1 MSRKLTLQEDNER
14 KKRTKLID
22 EAQDKDEKIR
32 DEKAQEEQE
41 EDDDG
46 DQDKD
51 KYKDENEDE
60 NEEEGDD
67 DDDDDDDAD
76 GDDASSDDSS
86 KNCWRC
92 RDDICMK
99 HIARSMGFKAIE
111 IGPGA
116 WSISAPARPPAAAVD
131 PHAVPNGELLFN
143 DNGPPDDAPLR
154 LDGMI
159 IL

>member
-86 KNCWRC
+86 NNCWRC

-111 IGPGA
+111 IGRYKYISSYVHIDSNNVMMMNIL
-116 WSISAPARPPAAAVD
+116 SIHQVKYNIC
-131 PHAVPNGELLFN
+131 VL
-143 DNGPPDDAPLR
+143 
-154 LDGMI
+154 I
-159 IL
+159 

>member
-46 DQDKD
+46 DQDED
-51 KYKDENEDE
+51 KDEDEDE
-60 NEEEGDD
+60 NKEEGDDGDD
-67 DDDDDDDAD
+67 DDDDD